1 MAKQKKYNI
10 ETITRSVPKPLQEK
24 SEDAFCYTENY
35 WAVAD
40 GAGGVGI
47 FAAEWAKYLLE
58 KLPKTPFAQANEMIQ
73 WANEI
78 WEEFYQTIDNQEL
91 AVEIKSKF
99 IEEGSLA
106 TLIAA
111 YYDGKRLRA
120 ISYGDSAL
128 LLYNAKKNTLRA
140 LPSELNTYVKNP
152 FLINWKEEILPEG
165 IKTMDFSWKKQEQ
178 ILLCSDALAQFL
190 LLAFACLNP
199 KSDWEAQLFDLQKTH
214 QSHRI
219 FQFVE
224 KINQYFD
231 EKANFDKDIWLP
243 LCEAMKTEETFKQHV
258 YQLCEQGLIPND
270 DYTAVLVKKA

>member
-1 MAKQKKYNI
+1 MAKQTKKAL
-10 ETITRSVPKPLQEK
+10 ETIVVSVPKPLQDK
-24 SEDAFCYTENY
+24 SEDAFYHKDNC
-35 WAVAD
+35 WAIAD

-47 FAAEWAKYLLE
+47 FAAEWANFLLG
-58 KLPKTPFAQANEMIQ
+58 KLPEKPFAESNDMIL

-78 WEEFYQTIDNQEL
+78 WEEFYQDIDNQDL
-91 AVEIKSKF
+91 GIDIRSKF

-111 YYDGKRLRA
+111 YYDGKRLRT

-165 IKTMDFSWKKQEQ
+165 IKIIDFSWKKQEQ
-178 ILLCSDALAQFL
+178 LLLCSDALAQFL

-199 KSDWEAQLFDLQKTH
+199 KSDWETQLFDLQKTH

-224 KINQYFD
+224 SINQYYNKD
-231 EKANFDKDIWLP
+231 AGFDKDIWSP
-243 LCEAMKTEETFKQHV
+243 LCEAMQNEENFKKYV

-270 DYTAVLVKKA
+270 DYTAILAKH